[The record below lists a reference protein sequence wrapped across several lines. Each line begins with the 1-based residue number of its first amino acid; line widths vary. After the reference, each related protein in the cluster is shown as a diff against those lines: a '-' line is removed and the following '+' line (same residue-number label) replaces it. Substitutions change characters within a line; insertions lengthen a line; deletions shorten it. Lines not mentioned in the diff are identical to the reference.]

1 MKDKTKSIFCWL
13 NEITVKKTPS
23 EEFTGNDWE
32 KFNSWL
38 MHRFISCNRYYIE
51 LANLAQSLPPQ
62 NKKQVY
68 NLYKEMIPKGKSY
81 FKYIKSK
88 TKTPKTELTEAF
100 VKIYKC
106 STREVVDYLLILDK
120 SEIKS
125 TLQKSGYQP
134 KEITKMLK

>member
-1 MKDKTKSIFCWL
+1 MTLFDWLKELTGKKRDWDSFSEKERESFNPYMVNRFVSMHQPFVELVNYVQNIPYTDKKKYYTIFTQLLPKKNVWL
-13 NEITVKKTPS
+13 
-23 EEFTGNDWE
+23 
-32 KFNSWL
+32 
-38 MHRFISCNRYYIE
+38 
-51 LANLAQSLPPQ
+51 
-62 NKKQVY
+62 
-68 NLYKEMIPKGKSY
+68 
-81 FKYIKSK
+81 KYIKSK

>member
-1 MKDKTKSIFCWL
+1 MVNRFVSMHQPFVELVNYVQNIPYTDKKKYYTIFTQLLPKKNVWL
-13 NEITVKKTPS
+13 
-23 EEFTGNDWE
+23 
-32 KFNSWL
+32 
-38 MHRFISCNRYYIE
+38 
-51 LANLAQSLPPQ
+51 
-62 NKKQVY
+62 
-68 NLYKEMIPKGKSY
+68 
-81 FKYIKSK
+81 KYIKSK